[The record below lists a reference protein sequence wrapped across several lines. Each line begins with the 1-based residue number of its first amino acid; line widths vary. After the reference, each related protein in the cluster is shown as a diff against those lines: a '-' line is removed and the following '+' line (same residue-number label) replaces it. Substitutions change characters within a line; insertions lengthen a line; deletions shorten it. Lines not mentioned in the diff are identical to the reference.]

1 MYLINLD
8 YIKPLDAVEEHLDAH
23 IAFLE
28 KYYQTGNFICSGR
41 KNPRVGGIILC
52 EFSSEAE
59 LRLALVEDPF
69 FNNKIANYDII
80 EFSPTKFAAGFE
92 QFM

>member
-52 EFSSEAE
+52 KFSSEAE
-59 LRLALVEDPF
+59 LRDALTEDSF
-69 FNNKIANYDII
+69 FKNKIANYDII

>member
-52 EFSSEAE
+52 KFSSEAE
-59 LRLALVEDPF
+59 LRDALTEDSF
-69 FNNKIANYDII
+69 FKNKIANYDII
-80 EFSPTKFAAGFE
+80 EFFPTKFAAGFE